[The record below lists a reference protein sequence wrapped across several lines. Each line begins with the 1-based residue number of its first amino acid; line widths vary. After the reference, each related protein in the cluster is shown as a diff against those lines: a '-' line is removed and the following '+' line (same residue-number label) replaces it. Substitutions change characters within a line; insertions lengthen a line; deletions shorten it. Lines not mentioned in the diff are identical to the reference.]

1 MATTKVTAAM
11 LDNAANVAT
20 NAGETIAASLMRLLS
35 DIQSQAAMFQGGA
48 GTAFQN
54 VSAELG
60 RELRSLLDALN
71 QMAGSVSQSNKVFG
85 STDADAANEI
95 SKVQSEYVPG
105 AGSVA
110 NALRG

>member
-1 MATTKVTAAM
+1 M
-11 LDNAANVAT
+11 LDHAASVAT
-20 NAGETIAASLMRLLS
+20 QAGETVAANLMRLLNE
-35 DIQSQAAMFQGGA
+35 IQTQAAVFQGGA

-60 RELRSLLDALN
+60 KELRSMLDALN
-71 QMAGSVSQSNKVFG
+71 EMAGNVSQSNKVFG
-85 STDADAANEI
+85 STDSDAANEI
-95 SKVQSEYVPG
+95 SKVQGEYLPN

>member
-1 MATTKVTAAM
+1 LAITKVTPEM
-11 LDNAANVAT
+11 LDSASNVAT
-20 NAGETIAASLMRLLS
+20 QAGETIAANLMRLLNE
-35 DIQSQAAMFQGGA
+35 IEQQSAVFKGGA

-71 QMAGSVSQSNKVFG
+71 EMANNVSQSSQTFG

-95 SKVQSEYVPG
+95 TKVQQEYMPG
-105 AGSVA
+105 AGNVA

>member
-20 NAGETIAASLMRLLS
+20 NAGETIAASLMRLLN
-35 DIQSQAAMFQGGA
+35 DIQSQAAVFQGGA
-48 GTAFQN
+48 GTTFQN
-54 VSAELG
+54 VSSDLG
-60 RELRSLLDALN
+60 RELRSMLDALN
-71 QMAGSVSQSNKVFG
+71 QMAGNVSQSNKVFG

-95 SKVQSEYVPG
+95 KQIQSDQLPG
-105 AGSVA
+105 AGNVA